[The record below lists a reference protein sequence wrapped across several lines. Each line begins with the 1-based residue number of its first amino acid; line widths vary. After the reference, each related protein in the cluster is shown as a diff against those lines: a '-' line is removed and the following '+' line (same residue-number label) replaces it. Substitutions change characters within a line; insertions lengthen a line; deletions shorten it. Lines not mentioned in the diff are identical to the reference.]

1 MFIDEYFDSGYYKEL
16 PLEERSQLRFGRIC
30 WTHAYY
36 PHEDLQF
43 FRPVPDPAEPTKTI
57 SNRFQIEA
65 AGQNAFRRGLPLQV
79 PKLESNEEFLVVRAK
94 RRPVVVIQPEMPIPS
109 TINQGYRGRVH
120 RRRCSVAQVFGLSD
134 SVTGREEFSPEFINR
149 VRKMEYPQLMFLP
162 KRAGLF
168 EVDSLLRLDELQS
181 VFTAHLTPE
190 KFTLAS
196 EVATILC
203 DQVQYLFTQKGSND
217 YTLLREEM
225 LRS

>member
-1 MFIDEYFDSGYYKEL
+1 
-16 PLEERSQLRFGRIC
+16 
-30 WTHAYY
+30 
-36 PHEDLQF
+36 
-43 FRPVPDPAEPTKTI
+43 
-57 SNRFQIEA
+57 
-65 AGQNAFRRGLPLQV
+65 
-79 PKLESNEEFLVVRAK
+79 
-94 RRPVVVIQPEMPIPS
+94 MPIPL

-120 RRRCSVAQVFGLSD
+120 RRRCSVAQVFGLAD
-134 SVTGREEFSPEFINR
+134 SVTGRAEFSPEFIDR

-190 KFTLAS
+190 KFTLAD

-203 DQVQYLFTQKGSND
+203 DQVQYLFTQKGPND

>member
-16 PLEERSQLRFGRIC
+16 PLQERSQLRFGRIC

-57 SNRFQIEA
+57 ANRFQIEP

-79 PKLESNEEFLVVRAK
+79 PKLASNEEFLVVRAK
-94 RRPVVVIQPEMPIPS
+94 RRPVVVIQPEMLIPS

-134 SVTGREEFSPEFINR
+134 SVTGREEFSPEFVNR

-181 VFTAHLTPE
+181 VFTAHLTAE
-190 KFTLAS
+190 KFTFAD
-196 EVATILC
+196 EVVTILC
-203 DQVQYLFTQKGSND
+203 DQVQYLFAQKGSND
-217 YTLLREEM
+217 YTLLREEI